1 MSPEL
6 SWHPRRDTHP
16 PAHLRRYPSL
26 AEGGKEG
33 PGRRRQML
41 SSVWP
46 ARVLLPCLPLL
57 THGAV
62 CGLAW
67 AMLRNPGDA
76 LGWGPGAGA
85 EWGLLLVLC
94 SWLREIVWLCQPWEG
109 VWFVLLLMPWRREVR
124 GQRDREEGN
133 GWGWQVALKRLTASR
148 QQPWVMLA

>member
-1 MSPEL
+1 MALFVAWPGQCFGTL
-6 SWHPRRDTHP
+6 VMLWV
-16 PAHLRRYPSL
+16 
-26 AEGGKEG
+26 GGLE
-33 PGRRRQML
+33 
-41 SSVWP
+41 
-46 ARVLLPCLPLL
+46 
-57 THGAV
+57 
-62 CGLAW
+62 
-67 AMLRNPGDA
+67 
-76 LGWGPGAGA
+76 GAGA